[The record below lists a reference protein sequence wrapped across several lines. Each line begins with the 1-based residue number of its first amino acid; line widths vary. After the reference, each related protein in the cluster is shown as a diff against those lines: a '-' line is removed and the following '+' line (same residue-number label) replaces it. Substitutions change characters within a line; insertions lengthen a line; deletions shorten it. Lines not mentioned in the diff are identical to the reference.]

1 MKRISCLLLCFVL
14 LLGLSATAYAAE
26 DTYVVD
32 EYGLLSDDEAV
43 ELWNLADAVSEQ
55 YDVGVYIAVID
66 DYRDYA
72 GSVSGAAEAVYDAY
86 ELGRGSERAGILL
99 LLSMAD
105 RDYDLDAYGN
115 SAHYAFTD
123 YGKQQLAD
131 VFLDDFREDDW
142 SSGFA
147 DYIRECGEY
156 LSLADMGQPVDVP
169 GSQGGIH
176 YEDNPY
182 DDSSYDSYDNYDNYD
197 NYDDSGWRSALLW
210 WGPGWVASAV
220 VGILLALLIAW
231 IVKRATMRS
240 AYAKSGAGTYVKG
253 EPEMHERSDIFT
265 HVTQTRHKIET
276 ENDHSSGGTTVNSAG
291 HSHSSGKF

>member
-1 MKRISCLLLCFVL
+1 MRRISCLLLCLVL
-14 LLGLSATAYAAE
+14 LLGLSATVYAAE

-32 EYGLLSDDEAV
+32 EYGLLSDDEAG
-43 ELWNLADAVSEQ
+43 ELWSLADTVSQQ

-66 DYRDYA
+66 DYLNYA
-72 GSVSGAAEAVYDAY
+72 GDVSGAAEAVFDAY
-86 ELGRGSERAGILL
+86 ELGRGSERVGILL

-105 RDYDLDAYGN
+105 RDYDLDAYGDP
-115 SAHYAFTD
+115 AHYAFTD

-142 SSGFA
+142 GRGFA

-156 LSLADMGQPVDVP
+156 LRLADLGEPVDVP

-176 YEDNPY
+176 YEDDPY
-182 DDSSYDSYDNYDNYD
+182 NDGSYDNYDD
-197 NYDDSGWRSALLW
+197 YDDSGWQGTLLW
-210 WGPGWVASAV
+210 WGPGWVVSAV
-220 VGILLALLIAW
+220 LGILLALLIAW

-240 AYAKSGAGTYVKG
+240 VYVKSEAGTYVKG
-253 EPEMHERSDIFT
+253 EPEMSVRSDMFT
-265 HVTQTRHKIET
+265 HITETRHKIET
-276 ENDHSSGGTTVNSAG
+276 ENNSSSGGTTVNSAG